1 MEEVWKTVAAIVVSV
16 GGTGAIIAAVVS
28 FCANRIADRL
38 EKKYENKLDKQ
49 LEEYKSELNSKE
61 YITQVQFDKEFKSY
75 ADLLSKANA
84 MVQYS
89 FWLFPSCIDSV
100 PQDEKERR
108 KMYLDRYQKA
118 TDAYNAFLTMHL
130 GTSPFL
136 NDSISDKFQHL
147 GDLCKKQ
154 ISMMTYCGALA
165 PHRSTYVEE
174 IDGEAGNCFH
184 RTEEIAKEHEELL
197 QSIRVYLNELKS
209 KKIIKA

>member
-100 PQDEKERR
+100 PQSEEEKRNIFVE
-108 KMYLDRYQKA
+108 RYQKA
-118 TDAYNAFLTMHL
+118 VEAYNAFLTMHL
-130 GTSPFL
+130 ETIPFI
-136 NDSISDKFQHL
+136 DDTISNRFQHL
-147 GDLCKKQ
+147 SDLCKLQ
-154 ISMMTYCGALA
+154 INMTTICGALA
-165 PHRSTYVEE
+165 PRRDKYVEE
-174 IDGEAGNCFH
+174 IDGEVGNCYL
-184 RTEEIAKEHEELL
+184 RTAQITKEHDDLL
-197 QSIRVYLNELKS
+197 KSIHLYLNELKS
-209 KKIIKA
+209 KRIIKS